1 MKRREFITRSIGVT
15 AAMTLPFSAKADT
28 SVKHWD
34 REYDLVIVG
43 SGFAGLSAAYSAN
56 KAGLKNILVIE
67 KMMAWGGASAIC
79 GGIACMPN
87 TPLQKKHGIE
97 DSPELLVKD
106 MLKVGH
112 KFNHLALAETMATQA
127 YTAYDMMIEC
137 GVEFKDKLLRL
148 GSHSAPRGHIPV
160 GASGG
165 AIVVPMHKYLLK
177 KGVQF
182 QNRTNVSSILRD
194 KDNGISGV
202 EVQTDFEH
210 TSGEFRNEFSYK
222 SRHGVVIA
230 TGGWGS
236 DKQFIKTT
244 MPSYAD
250 LRSTA
255 QSGATAGMIKS
266 LLSIGSLP
274 VMLDMYQLG
283 PWGSPDERPAGP
295 GAFFA
300 DYAFAEGI
308 AVDPMTGKRFS
319 NELASRRDRSEA
331 QMVVMEQGTKDKPNY
346 PFTFCSEET
355 TTRAEGFHA
364 AYRDGAV
371 FKTNSIAELAEF
383 HGVKNVTALTQ
394 SIADWNKIVKGA
406 VDPYNKPLDVRTE
419 LKAPFYS
426 FRLSPVLHYC
436 MGGVAITPNAE
447 VIDATTCEPIK
458 GLFAAGEI
466 SGGVHGMDRLGGCS
480 SVDGLVFGQIA
491 GRTAANYK
499 ANA

>member
-1 MKRREFITRSIGVT
+1 MKRRDLLK
-15 AAMTLPFSAKADT
+15 AAALIPASVAVSSVAKAALGSKYKFDET
-28 SVKHWD
+28 F
-34 REYDLVIVG
+34 DLVIIG

-56 KAGLKNILVIE
+56 KAGLKNILIIE
-67 KMMAWGGASAIC
+67 KMVAWGGASAIC

-87 TPLQKKHGIE
+87 TSLQKKHGIE

-112 KFNHLALAETMATQA
+112 KFNHLALAETLATRA
-127 YTAYDMMIEC
+127 YTAYDMMMEC

-148 GSHSAPRGHIPV
+148 GSHSAPRGHIPHN
-160 GASGG
+160 ASGG
-165 AIVVPMHKYLLK
+165 GIVVPMHNYLAER
-177 KGVQF
+177 GVQF
-182 QNRTNVSSILRD
+182 RNRTNVSSIIRGE
-194 KDNGISGV
+194 NSHVSGV
-202 EVQTDFEH
+202 TVQTDYQH
-210 TSGEFRNEFSYK
+210 PSGEFRKELSYG

-236 DKQFIKTT
+236 DKKFVKTT

-250 LRSTA
+250 LRATA

-266 LLSIGSLP
+266 LLSVGSLP

-331 QMVVMEQGTKDKPNY
+331 QMVVMEKGTKEKPNY

-364 AYRDGAV
+364 AYRDGGV
-371 FKTNSIAELAEF
+371 IKTNSIAELAKH
-383 HGVKNVTALTQ
+383 HGANLEGLTQ
-394 SIADWNKIVKGA
+394 SIADWNDIVKGA
-406 VDPYNKPLDVRTE
+406 PDPLNKPLDVRTE

-436 MGGVAITPNAE
+436 MGGVAITSKAE

-466 SGGVHGMDRLGGCS
+466 TGGVHGMDRLGGCS

-491 GRTAANYK
+491 GNTAANYK
-499 ANA
+499 ANV

>member
-1 MKRREFITRSIGVT
+1 MKRREFITKSIGVT
-15 AAMTLPFSAKADT
+15 AAMALPFSSQAAV
-28 SVKHWD
+28 SVENWD
-34 REYDLVIVG
+34 SEYELIIVG

-56 KAGLKNILVIE
+56 KAGLKSILVIE
-67 KMMAWGGASAIC
+67 KMEAWGGASAIC

-87 TPLQKKHGIE
+87 TPLQKKHGIK

-106 MLKVGH
+106 MLKVGR
-112 KFNHLALAETMATQA
+112 KFNHLELANTLATKA
-127 YTAYDMMIEC
+127 NTAYDMMEEC

-148 GSHSAPRGHIPV
+148 GSHSAPRGHIPSN
-160 GASGG
+160 ASGG
-165 AIVVPMHKYLLK
+165 GIVVPMHKYLRG

-182 QNRTNVSSILRD
+182 QNRTNVSALTRNEANAV
-194 KDNGISGV
+194 NGV
-202 EVQTDFEH
+202 TVQTDFNSE
-210 TSGEFRNEFSYK
+210 SGEFKQELAYK
-222 SRHGVVIA
+222 SRHGVVVA

-236 DKQFIKTT
+236 DKKFIKTT
-244 MPSYAD
+244 MPSYSN
-250 LRSTA
+250 LRATA
-255 QSGATAGMIKS
+255 QPGATAGMIKS
-266 LLSIGSLP
+266 LLSAGSLP

-331 QMVVMEQGTKDKPNY
+331 QMVVMEKGTLEEPNY

-371 FKTNSIAELAEF
+371 FKTESIKELAKL
-383 HGVKNVTALTQ
+383 HGVKDVSALTQ
-394 SIADWNKIVKGA
+394 SIDDWNEIVKGGP
-406 VDPYNKPLDVRTE
+406 DPYNKPLDIKTK

-436 MGGVAITPNAE
+436 MGGVAITSKAE
-447 VIDATTCEPIK
+447 VIDATTCDPIK

-466 SGGVHGMDRLGGCS
+466 TGGVHGMDRLGGCS
-480 SVDGLVFGQIA
+480 SVDGLVFGQVA
-491 GRTAANYK
+491 GQSAASYK
-499 ANA
+499 ANS